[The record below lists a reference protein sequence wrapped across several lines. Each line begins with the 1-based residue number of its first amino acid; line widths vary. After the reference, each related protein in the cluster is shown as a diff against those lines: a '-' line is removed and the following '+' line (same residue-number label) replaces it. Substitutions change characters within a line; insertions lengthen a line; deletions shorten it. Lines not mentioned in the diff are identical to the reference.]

1 MPTEREERL
10 EEILSNFL
18 RPLRDIP
25 FEVLIRG
32 LFDRRVEPF
41 DKTPAGNAELLDV
54 LRSAMHEV
62 CLHVQADPI
71 ERNRPNEVGNDMQDP
86 AIEQLRRVGLD
97 AIRPKTGKGKG
108 QSMGYPDIEIV
119 SVRFGSGYCFF
130 WRLNLRIRIWT
141 LPIKSHAR
149 DVATVASKS
158 GASRRLRLSHA
169 SVLST
174 TQRRGNAWNLPRA
187 RPTASIRHPPL
198 PSRAALS
205 FGPAQAPSA
214 KMWRS
219 HGNRWRIEA
228 SKAGAP
234 SRS

>member
-71 ERNRPNEVGNDMQDP
+71 ERNRPNEVGNDMEDP
-86 AIEQLRRVGLD
+86 VIEQLRRAGLD
-97 AIRPKTGKGKG
+97 AIRPKTRKGKG

-119 SVRFGSGYCFF
+119 TDMVEPAIY
-130 WRLNLRIRIWT
+130 LE
-141 LPIKSHAR
+141 IKTFNKKNR
-149 DVATVASKS
+149 N
-158 GASRRLRLSHA
+158 
-169 SVLST
+169 T
-174 TQRRGNAWNLPRA
+174 TQRAFYLSPPSSPANAKITRDAHHLLAGFEIVRN
-187 RPTASIRHPPL
+187 
-198 PSRAALS
+198 
-205 FGPAQAPSA
+205 
-214 KMWRS
+214 
-219 HGNRWRIEA
+219 GNRYHPVAFEVIDLYGLSCDVKNEIQSDNRRLYQPEQILCSGRVE
-228 SKAGAP
+228 
-234 SRS
+234 